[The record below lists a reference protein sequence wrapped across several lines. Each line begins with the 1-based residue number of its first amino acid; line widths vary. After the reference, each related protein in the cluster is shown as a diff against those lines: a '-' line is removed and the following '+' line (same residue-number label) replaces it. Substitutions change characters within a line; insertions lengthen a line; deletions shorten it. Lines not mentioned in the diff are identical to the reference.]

1 MAVVDIEDLLQALSP
16 ASPCGED
23 LEYDPAY
30 GALERA
36 TLGKPEQQFGN
47 TVVEAEPPNWLD
59 VRRQALELLRRTKDL
74 RVAAIL
80 TRALVRTEGWSGF
93 RDGLSLIDGL
103 LDRYWESVHPQLDPE
118 DGNDPT
124 LRVNTIFSLCDP
136 VVMLEGL
143 RAAPLVDSRVLGR
156 FGLRDLQIAAR
167 EIPAPNDGK
176 TPVPE
181 PMAIEA
187 AFQEVELD
195 ALQATANAIGQSRE
209 RLARIESRLL
219 EQVGVGAAPDM
230 TELAQLIQ
238 SAQKAIAAPLARRTG
253 LPAASEDM
261 LAGAAPGQMAGT
273 AGADPPTSPATLN
286 AINHRADVIRALDLL
301 CDYYRRQEPS
311 SPVPL
316 LLNRAKRLV
325 SKDFLEILQDL
336 APDGLAQA
344 RAMRGSDPDA

>member
-1 MAVVDIEDLLQALSP
+1 MVDIEDLLQPLSP

-59 VRRQALELLRRTKDL
+59 VRRQALELLRKSKDL
-74 RVAAIL
+74 RVASIL
-80 TRALVRTEGWSGF
+80 TRALVRTEGWSGL

-103 LDRYWESVHPQLDPE
+103 LERYWESVHPHLDPE
-118 DGNDPT
+118 DDNDPT
-124 LRVNTIFSLCDP
+124 LRINTIFSLCDP
-136 VVMLEGL
+136 AVMLEGL
-143 RAAPLVDSRVLGR
+143 RAAPLVDSRALGR
-156 FGLRDLQIAAR
+156 FGLRDLQIAAK
-167 EIPAPNDGK
+167 EIPPPTDGK

-187 AFQEVELD
+187 AFQEVELE

-230 TELAQLIQ
+230 TELAQVIQ
-238 SAQKAIAAPLARRTG
+238 SAQKAIAAPLAQRTG
-253 LPAASEDM
+253 QPAASEDA
-261 LAGAAPGQMAGT
+261 LAGPASEQMAGT
-273 AGADPPTSPATLN
+273 AKATDLPATLN

-311 SPVPL
+311 SPIPL